1 MACLRGNQKNFICL
15 FGFSDGKSVKR
26 QRHDCDGSNEMRY
39 TGHDEFFLKM
49 LRQQNY
55 GSHIGTGTHTKFQT
69 FTNNSLVRNR
79 VCIRLPLD
87 NDTTGSTADGEICLG
102 IFPQSTVNGTNR
114 GIQYARPRKGSMSL
128 GYGNDATIR
137 FGISH

>member
-69 FTNNSLVRNR
+69 LLVRYR
-79 VCIRLPLD
+79 MCMHDFRLTMILPVVRQMERYVSVYFL
-87 NDTTGSTADGEICLG
+87 S
-102 IFPQSTVNGTNR
+102 P
-114 GIQYARPRKGSMSL
+114 P
-128 GYGNDATIR
+128 
-137 FGISH
+137 